1 MSGQH
6 HSPLAQFEVHPLKE
20 LYFAGYD
27 ISFTNASLWMVL
39 SMLGVLLF
47 LGLGIRSKAMIP
59 GRLQSLAELSY
70 TFIASQIKDMAG
82 PEGMR
87 YFPLVFSM
95 FMFVLFGNL
104 LGMVP
109 YSFTFTSHIITTFA
123 LALFLFLFLTLLGFI
138 RHGFHFFSLFLPS
151 GTPMLIAPLMIVIE
165 IFSYLSRPVS
175 LSIRL
180 SANMMAG
187 HTMLKIIAG
196 FVISLGVMFGWAPLA
211 FMVALTGFE
220 FVVAFLQAYIFTVLV
235 CVYLNDAIHLH

>member
-1 MSGQH
+1 MSGAH
-6 HSPLAQFEVHPLKE
+6 HSPLAQFEVKPIHE
-20 LYFAGYD
+20 LFLAGYN
-27 ISFTNASLWMVL
+27 ISYTNASLWMTL
-39 SMLGVLLF
+39 AAFGVILF
-47 LGLGIRSKAMIP
+47 LSLGSRKAALVP
-59 GRLQSLAELSY
+59 GRMQSLVEISY
-70 TFIASQIKDMAG
+70 SFIANQVRDMCG
-82 PEGMR
+82 KEGLKF
-87 YFPLVFSM
+87 FPLVFSL

-104 LGMVP
+104 LGMLP
-109 YSFTFTSHIITTFA
+109 YSFTFTSHIIVTFA
-123 LALFLFLFLTLLGFI
+123 LALFIFLFLTLLGFI

-196 FVISLGVMFGWAPLA
+196 FVVALGIVGGWAPLA
-211 FMVALTGFE
+211 FMIALTGFE
-220 FVVAFLQAYIFTVLV
+220 FVVAFLQAYIFTVLI

>member
-1 MSGQH
+1 MAH
-6 HSPLAQFEVHPLKE
+6 HSPLAQFEVHPLHE
-20 LYFAGYD
+20 IFFAGYD

-39 SMLGVLLF
+39 SAAAVILF
-47 LGLGIRSKAMIP
+47 LSLGMRKRALVPS
-59 GRLQSLAELSY
+59 RLQSMSELSY
-70 TFIASQIKDMAG
+70 LFIANQVRDMTG

-87 YFPLVFSM
+87 YFPMVFSL

-104 LGMVP
+104 LGMIP
-109 YSFTFTSHIITTFA
+109 ASFAFTSHIIVTFA
-123 LALFLFLFLTLLGFI
+123 LAAFIFLSLTLLAI
-138 RHGFHFFSLFLPS
+138 WKHGLHFFAFFLPQ
-151 GTPMLIAPLMIVIE
+151 GTPMLIAPLMVVIE
-165 IFSYLSRPVS
+165 IFSYLARPVS

-196 FVISLGVMFGWAPLA
+196 FVISLGVLFGWAPLA

-220 FVVAFLQAYIFTVLV
+220 FLVAFLQAYIFTVLV